1 MTNTIEDLSI
11 PKAIVNRI
19 LKGAP
24 AGQVSMSKEAR
35 EAFVKSVTVFIS
47 FISAQAADLARKSG
61 RKTIAAND
69 VYEALNTSEF
79 EDFTE
84 AIKRD
89 TSAFQQDQREK
100 RSIQTKNAR
109 ASKKAAAVATISS
122 NTAQNDDMDMDQDE
136 EEPQSKKLKE
146 GGDEEDA

>member
-1 MTNTIEDLSI
+1 MTNGIEDLSI
-11 PKAIVNRI
+11 PKAIVSRI

-24 AGQVSMSKEAR
+24 AGQVNMSKEAR

-109 ASKKAAAVATISS
+109 ASKKAAAVATASS
-122 NTAQNDDMDMDQDE
+122 AQNDDVDMDQDE
-136 EEPQSKKLKE
+136 EEPQGKKLKV
-146 GGDEEDA
+146 GGDEEEA